1 MCKIADFLKAGC
13 EVSVLFAN
21 LHAYLDNMKA
31 PWDLLEL
38 RTQYYEN
45 VIKAMLQSIGVPIAK
60 LKFVKGTDYQLSREF
75 TLDVYRLSSIVTEH
89 DAKKAGAEVVKQVDH
104 PLISSL
110 LYPGLQVF

>member
-60 LKFVKGTDYQLSREF
+60 LKFVKGTDW
-75 TLDVYRLSSIVTEH
+75 VM
-89 DAKKAGAEVVKQVDH
+89 
-104 PLISSL
+104 SSL
-110 LYPGLQVF
+110 SMSIDFRQ